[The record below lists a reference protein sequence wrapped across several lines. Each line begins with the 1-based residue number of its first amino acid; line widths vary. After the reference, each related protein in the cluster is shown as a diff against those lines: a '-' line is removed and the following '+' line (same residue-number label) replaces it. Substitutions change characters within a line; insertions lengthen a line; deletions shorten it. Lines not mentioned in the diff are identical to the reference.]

1 MDQTSTM
8 QRLQGEQPAQP
19 LETIR
24 PGIGH
29 EQQAIPT
36 TEVAHT
42 QDQVNGVSAASQAPD
57 APQQAASTVLSQS
70 DLAILQTAIATLDDE
85 RLLMVLVQLPAYQLV
100 RALECLLKPVGAASC
115 VPQAEPADN
124 RRADRAKVFRAAK
137 IIYNNKMS
145 VSECSIRDLSDTGC
159 RVVAESLAGIPDH
172 FTLHVLTGDSRYECE
187 VAWRKYNM
195 MGLRFI
201 G

>member
-1 MDQTSTM
+1 M
-8 QRLQGEQPAQP
+8 
-19 LETIR
+19 
-24 PGIGH
+24 
-29 EQQAIPT
+29 
-36 TEVAHT
+36 
-42 QDQVNGVSAASQAPD
+42 PD
-57 APQQAASTVLSQS
+57 APQQSASPVLSQS
-70 DLAILQTAIATLDDE
+70 ELAILQTALATLDDE

-115 VPQAEPADN
+115 VPQSESTDN
-124 RRADRAKVFRAAK
+124 RAADRAKVFRAAK

-145 VSECSIRDLSDTGC
+145 VSECSIRDLSDSGC

-172 FTLHVLTGDSRYECE
+172 FTLHVLTGDTRYECE